1 MWKTAAPARQRGLS
15 LTFLREPSAQALA
28 ATAVALVVYGILR
41 MAAARFYGQLGV
53 DPSEVS
59 NAAYPALLEQSVAA
73 VAVIIVV
80 GGFFVAWLTVAAA
93 MIAQAV
99 PTPAAPSSGGSPQLL
114 GNRTG

>member
-1 MWKTAAPARQRGLS
+1 VWKTAAPARQRRLS

-80 GGFFVAWLTVAAA
+80 GGFFVAWLT
-93 MIAQAV
+93 
-99 PTPAAPSSGGSPQLL
+99 LL
-114 GNRTG
+114 PR